1 MDSRRRS
8 ASRGPRERNY
18 DLIVPAWLIWAIAAV
33 FLAVGELFTPGLF
46 FLGPVALAAVATAV
60 VALVGV
66 GVVAQLVVFI
76 AGSVAT
82 VAFLR
87 PIAKRHLHMP
97 AALRTG
103 TAALEGTKAVVL
115 QRVDVNGGRVRIG
128 GEEWSARAYME
139 DQVLEPGTRV
149 EVVKIEGATA
159 LVYE

>member
-1 MDSRRRS
+1 
-8 ASRGPRERNY
+8 
-18 DLIVPAWLIWAIAAV
+18 VPAWLIWAIAAV
-33 FLAVGELFTPGLF
+33 LLVGGEILTPGMF
-46 FLGPVALAAVATAV
+46 FLGPVALAAVAAAV
-60 VALVGV
+60 VALLGV
-66 GVVAQLVVFI
+66 GVAFQLLVFI
-76 AGSVAT
+76 IGSIAT

-97 AALRTG
+97 AAIRTG

>member
-1 MDSRRRS
+1 
-8 ASRGPRERNY
+8 
-18 DLIVPAWLIWAIAAV
+18 VPAWLIWAIAAV
-33 FLAVGELFTPGLF
+33 LLSVGEIFTPGLF
-46 FLGPVALAAVATAV
+46 FLGPVALGALAATV
-60 VALVGV
+60 VALVGL
-66 GVVAQLVVFI
+66 GVAAQLLVFI
-76 AGSVAT
+76 GGSIAT

-87 PIAKRHLHMP
+87 PIARRHVHMP

-128 GEEWSARAYME
+128 GEEWSARAYMD

>member
-1 MDSRRRS
+1 
-8 ASRGPRERNY
+8 
-18 DLIVPAWLIWAIAAV
+18 VPAWLIWAIVAV
-33 FLAVGELFTPGLF
+33 LLTVGEILTPGLF
-46 FLGPVALAAVATAV
+46 FLGPVALAAVAAAL
-60 VALVGV
+60 VALLGP
-66 GVVAQLVVFI
+66 GVVAQLIVFI
-76 AGSVAT
+76 AGSIAT

-87 PIAKRHLHMP
+87 PLARRHVHMP

-115 QRVDVNGGRVRIG
+115 QRVDASGGRVRIG